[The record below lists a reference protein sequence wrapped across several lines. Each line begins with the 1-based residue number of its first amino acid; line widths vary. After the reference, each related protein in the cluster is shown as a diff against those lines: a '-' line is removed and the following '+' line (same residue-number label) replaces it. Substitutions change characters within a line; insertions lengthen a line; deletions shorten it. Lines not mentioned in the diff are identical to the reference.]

1 MTRPLHPKPKVQ
13 IEGQSTRVR
22 RTKAEMSLARQRAEI
37 EAIWAEG
44 QRIANERLA
53 RTSPAEIRK
62 ATALLR
68 KWSALPKAAPKKRQT
83 KAVRSIWPGA

>member
-22 RTKAEMSLARQRAEI
+22 RTKAEISLARQRAEI

-53 RTSPAEIRK
+53 RTSPAEDTQGDCAFAQVVRVAQGRAK
-62 ATALLR
+62 E
-68 KWSALPKAAPKKRQT
+68 AANK
-83 KAVRSIWPGA
+83 GG